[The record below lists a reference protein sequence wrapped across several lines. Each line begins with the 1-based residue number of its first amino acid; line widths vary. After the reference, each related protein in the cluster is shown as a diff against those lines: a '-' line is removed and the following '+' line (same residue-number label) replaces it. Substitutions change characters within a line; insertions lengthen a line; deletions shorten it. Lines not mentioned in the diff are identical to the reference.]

1 MLFIF
6 KPTTLGDKE
15 YQPVYGYEKLYLNSY
30 FFVLTPNERNKTFN
44 NLYRNRGWHG
54 NSESCFSS

>member
-6 KPTTLGDKE
+6 KPTILGDKE

-44 NLYRNRGWHG
+44 NLYRNRG
-54 NSESCFSS
+54 